1 MEVNNEK
8 EREKHTKKITKNHFK
23 VLLSILE
30 GILAER
36 ERERNLNRR
45 MHSELSKVCEN
56 DIVVRLWIVRLIL
69 NILSLGIRQ
78 NPTIITKLGN
88 FVDLSIR

>member
-8 EREKHTKKITKNHFK
+8 EREKHTKKITKYHFK

-36 ERERNLNRR
+36 ERE
-45 MHSELSKVCEN
+45 ELKQTN
-56 DIVVRLWIVRLIL
+56 A
-69 NILSLGIRQ
+69 
-78 NPTIITKLGN
+78 
-88 FVDLSIR
+88 F